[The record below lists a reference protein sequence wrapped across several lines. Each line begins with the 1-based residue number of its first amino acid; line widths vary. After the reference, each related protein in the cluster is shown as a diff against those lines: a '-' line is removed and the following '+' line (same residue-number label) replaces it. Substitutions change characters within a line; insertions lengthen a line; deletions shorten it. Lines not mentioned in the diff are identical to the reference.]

1 MTYQVLIV
9 DDEEIVCRGLTRFVK
24 WSSYGFQVAGTASDG
39 EEALSLL
46 KKTHIDVVFMDIR
59 MPGMT
64 GLELLKILRKE
75 YPAVKA
81 VILSGYS
88 DFPMPRRPSVMVPS
102 TI

>member
-46 KKTHIDVVFMDIR
+46 KKIT
-59 MPGMT
+59 
-64 GLELLKILRKE
+64 
-75 YPAVKA
+75 Y
-81 VILSGYS
+81 
-88 DFPMPRRPSVMVPS
+88 
-102 TI
+102 

>member
-1 MTYQVLIV
+1 MYQVLIV

-24 WSSYGFQVAGTASDG
+24 WSNYGFQVAGTG
-39 EEALSLL
+39 IRLERKALSLL

-75 YPAVKA
+75 YPAVKSCNPER
-81 VILSGYS
+81 IL
-88 DFPMPRRPSVMVPS
+88 
-102 TI
+102 

>member
-64 GLELLKILRKE
+64 GLDLLKILNRVGEISHK
-75 YPAVKA
+75 
-81 VILSGYS
+81 
-88 DFPMPRRPSVMVPS
+88 
-102 TI
+102 